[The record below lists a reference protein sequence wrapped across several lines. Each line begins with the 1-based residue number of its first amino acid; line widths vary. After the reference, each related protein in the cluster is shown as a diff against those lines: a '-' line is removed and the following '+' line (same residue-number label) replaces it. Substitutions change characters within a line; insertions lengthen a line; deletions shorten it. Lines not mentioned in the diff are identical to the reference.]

1 MRPIMLSVVLCAIAS
16 CFTLSGCDTPKTTSP
31 ISKQQVTADQLQAE
45 VTVWQADREAKA
57 KADAEADA
65 QAVREAQAESK
76 RLAAKAKRDAERRL
90 RQMDAD
96 AQVVREDLEDALSKI
111 TDEFSFRVD
120 SVQANARSRLESD
133 ASSERAMQSK
143 ADAAIADINRQIEQ
157 RGMLAKL
164 AQGGLQIAA
173 SAVPGA
179 APAISGLEALLGTTG
194 LLGIAGTVVSRIQVG
209 RARASHQSDLARM
222 EKVVDAIDVAKDK
235 DIKFA
240 DAFAANKTL
249 LSEWMGSEGK
259 ALVAKLQ
266 QHAA

>member
-1 MRPIMLSVVLCAIAS
+1 MRSSLAAVVLCSILTFAFIP
-16 CFTLSGCDTPKTTSP
+16 GCEQPKTTSP
-31 ISKQQVTADQLQAE
+31 ISGNQVTAEQLQAE
-45 VTVWQADREAKA
+45 VSVWDSEREAKA

-65 QAVREAQAESK
+65 QAIREAQAQSK
-76 RLAAKAKRDAERRL
+76 RDAAKAKRDAERKL

-96 AQVVREDLEDALSKI
+96 AETIRAELEATLAQL
-111 TDEFSFRVD
+111 TDDFSFRVD
-120 SVQANARSRLESD
+120 GIHANARSRLAAD
-133 ASSERAMQSK
+133 SSAEAAMQAK

-164 AQGGLQIAA
+164 AQGGMQIAA

-209 RARASHQSDLARM
+209 RSRASHRADLARM

-235 DIKFA
+235 DETFA
-240 DAFAANKTL
+240 KAFAANKTT

-259 ALVAKLQ
+259 ALVSKLQ

>member
-16 CFTLSGCDTPKTTSP
+16 CLTLSGCDTPKTTSP
-31 ISKQQVTADQLQAE
+31 ISKQQVTAEQLQAE
-45 VTVWQADREAKA
+45 VTVWQAERESKA

-65 QAVREAQAESK
+65 QSVREAQAESK
-76 RLAAKAKRDAERRL
+76 RLAAKATRDAERRL

-96 AQVVREDLEDALSKI
+96 AQVVREDLEDAIAKI
-111 TDEFSFRVD
+111 TDDFSFRVD
-120 SVQANARSRLESD
+120 SVHANARSRLEAD
-133 ASSERAMQSK
+133 ASSERAMQAK

-164 AQGGLQIAA
+164 AQGGMQIAA

-194 LLGIAGTVVSRIQVG
+194 LLGIAGTIVSRIQVG
-209 RARASHQSDLARM
+209 RSRASHRADLARM

-235 DIKFA
+235 DETFA
-240 DAFAANKTL
+240 KAFTANKTT

-259 ALVAKLQ
+259 ALVSKLQ